1 MGRGGVG
8 GRTAALHIVVMRTA
22 ALHIVVMRTE
32 IAFLTIESDQEG
44 GEAEGM

>member
-1 MGRGGVG
+1 MRRGGVG
-8 GRTAALHIVVMRTA
+8 GRTA